1 MGALLVSLYPLP
13 FVLCLRWIRIP
24 WSPFRRHNEL
34 KSRDVRR
41 RHHSWGPEGHLFVTS
56 RRDGRVE
63 RGVSRTESATLK
75 NRALENISSDYY
87 SLINSLLCI
96 FDSFFYDIST
106 GRPGVA
112 TIDGTTVTVLQ
123 SALPPLEK
131 LLPLVPLWCRILRST
146 GTVPYYT
153 TKLSPREPGQCFF

>member
-41 RHHSWGPEGHLFVTS
+41 RHHSWGPEGHFFVIS

-63 RGVSRTESATLK
+63 RTESATFK
-75 NRALENISSDYY
+75 NRALDNISSDYY

-112 TIDGTTVTVLQ
+112 TIDGVTVMVMQ
-123 SALPPLEK
+123 SAFLPWEK
-131 LLPLVPLWCRILRST
+131 LLPLRRILRST
-146 GTVPYYT
+146 GTKPTSVMSIIFWHKST
-153 TKLSPREPGQCFF
+153 RLSTRALQCCS

>member
-1 MGALLVSLYPLP
+1 
-13 FVLCLRWIRIP
+13 
-24 WSPFRRHNEL
+24 
-34 KSRDVRR
+34 VRR
-41 RHHSWGPEGHLFVTS
+41 RHHSWGPEGHFFVIS

-63 RGVSRTESATLK
+63 RGVSRSESATLK

-112 TIDGTTVTVLQ
+112 TIDGTTVTHGV
-123 SALPPLEK
+123 AK
-131 LLPLVPLWCRILRST
+131 RFT
-146 GTVPYYT
+146 AAGKT
-153 TKLSPREPGQCFF
+153 TASCASMM